1 MRIRMLSTVA
11 VLSLVLA
18 ACPAPGGDAA
28 TTGTPEDE
36 AALRANGDA
45 WAAAWNARDAAG
57 IAALM
62 ASEYHEVTP
71 MGQHL
76 STAAEAQANHAAE
89 FAQMPPGVTIA
100 LATEFTKFIDG
111 NNAYSGGTWT
121 TTGMPAGMP
130 TRGSWLVVSVKDST
144 GWKIASGLG
153 STDVTP
159 MMPAAA
165 PDSAS
170 M

>member
-11 VLSLVLA
+11 VLSLMLA
-18 ACPAPGGDAA
+18 ACPAPGGGAA

-36 AALRANGDA
+36 AALSANGDA
-45 WAAAWNARDAAG
+45 WATAWNARDAAA

-62 ASEYHEVTP
+62 SSDYHEVTP
-71 MGQHL
+71 MGVHY
-76 STAAEAQANHAAE
+76 SSAAEAQAGLAAE
-89 FAQMPPGVTIA
+89 FAQMPAGVTIA
-100 LATEFTKFIDG
+100 LSNTFTKFIDG
-111 NNAYSGGTWT
+111 NNAYTGGTWT

-130 TRGSWLVVSVKDST
+130 TQGSYLVISVKDST

-159 MMPAAA
+159 MMPAMPADTTA
-165 PDSAS
+165 